1 MYQKK
6 QEAEKGKKFMATTLP
21 GTRIMQQVLWG
32 DVGKLATTLE
42 GNFKTLSTVG
52 EDCVLLNLAS
62 PHTYVARGN
71 CTVFAIES

>member
-1 MYQKK
+1 M
-6 QEAEKGKKFMATTLP
+6 
-21 GTRIMQQVLWG
+21 
-32 DVGKLATTLE
+32 GKLATTLE